1 MSEFYTIET
10 PPSSSST
17 SKDSMDD
24 SITLIS
30 KKNQMKL
37 FLDSKTDEVNASY
50 YEYLSQRKCKTKDNY
65 IE

>member
-37 FLDSKTDEVNASY
+37 FLDSKTHEVTASY
-50 YEYLSQRKCKTKDNY
+50 DKYL
-65 IE
+65 